1 MTMSKW
7 NGKALLGIGV
17 LAGVAQAFAG
27 AVMYIAGVY
36 FAPWSMGVS
45 GFLLLLSIVVSTRWY
60 AAHYLNGAITYKQ
73 ALGVGIAVS
82 VCTGLVYAI
91 YNIVSISWFYPA
103 FLDDLVRA
111 RIGDAAAQ
119 PRTESFAALRAQ
131 VSAPGIAISNCIRLS
146 VFGSVLSLLSSF
158 FLKREGE
165 RGTMRGR
172 DWGAK
177 L

>member
-7 NGKALLGIGV
+7 NGKALLGMGV

-27 AVMYIAGVY
+27 VVLYIAGVY

-45 GFLLLLSIVVSTRWY
+45 GFLLLLSIVVGARWY

-103 FLDDLVRA
+103 FLDDMVRA
-111 RIGDAAAQ
+111 QIGDAPAGPGA
-119 PRTESFAALRAQ
+119 ESFATLRAQ
-131 VSAPGIAISNCIRLS
+131 VSVPAVAISNCIRLS
-146 VFGSVLSLLSSF
+146 VFGSILSLLTSF
-158 FLKREGE
+158 FLKNSAEGA
-165 RGTMRGR
+165 G
-172 DWGAK
+172 
-177 L
+177 